1 MKPLFSRRTTM
12 AAIDLFEGKGL
23 YHAHLTA
30 FLTDLGPA
38 VYTRIRTEPTSLKN
52 RLSDLKQFVDLNP
65 ETEVDGEPLVNLIVQ
80 RAAGLLPAAPEHSWS
95 QIPKRSPEMET
106 FVRVLEMDGYM
117 VSDGMLRRTLPT
129 DIGLPETE
137 SELMQLMNKHGLET
151 PKGHLQQALDAHAR
165 GNWAGANGQIRTFF
179 DALLDAIAEGVDP
192 SSATLS
198 TGHPRRAKLASTGFL
213 SIPLNEWDNDGRGYI
228 NGLVKRLHPA
238 GPHPGLS
245 DEDDSTFR
253 LHTVLLTTTL
263 LLRRLDKMANA

>member
-12 AAIDLFEGKGL
+12 AAIDVFEGRGH

-38 VYTRIRTEPTSLKN
+38 VYTQIRTEPTSLKN

-65 ETEVDGEPLVNLIVQ
+65 GAEVDGEPLANMIVE
-80 RAAGLLPAAPEHSWS
+80 RAASFILTEPKHNWSKAPNL
-95 QIPKRSPEMET
+95 SPELET
-106 FVRVLEMDGYM
+106 FVRVLDMDGYA

-137 SELMQLMNKHGLET
+137 SELMRLMSKYALET

-192 SSATLS
+192 SSVAIG
-198 TGHPRRAKLASTGFL
+198 TGHPRRAKLASHGFL

-263 LLRRLDKMANA
+263 LLRRLDKMMNP